1 MKDGVYTH
9 PSPYELVEI
18 KVSSCAW
25 CAVTSGWPCVV
36 IRETRDVSGVLGIS
50 VEGIPLPLCR
60 DGELRGD
67 DEVVA
72 CGVRRRFFDCPIT
85 SEFASDAMV
94 TGK

>member
-1 MKDGVYTH
+1 MRLVRRDLWMALRSYTR
-9 PSPYELVEI
+9 
-18 KVSSCAW
+18 A
-25 CAVTSGWPCVV
+25 
-36 IRETRDVSGVLGIS
+36 RNVSGVLGIS
-50 VEGIPLPLCR
+50 VEGNPLSLCR